1 VISGV
6 SEARRKKFG
15 RTPNRS
21 STRRA
26 KADFGSTGDA
36 ELAFV
41 GMIDHASFQA
51 SKRLNYKAKL
61 ARIEFSEWA
70 DSDHLRH
77 SKSAGPRLEMKRR
90 SSTAFSR

>member
-1 VISGV
+1 MISGV

-26 KADFGSTGDA
+26 NADFGSTGDA

-51 SKRLNYKAKL
+51 SKRLNYKAKPGL
-61 ARIEFSEWA
+61 NFQNGPTRIIS
-70 DSDHLRH
+70 
-77 SKSAGPRLEMKRR
+77 GIR
-90 SSTAFSR
+90 SLLG